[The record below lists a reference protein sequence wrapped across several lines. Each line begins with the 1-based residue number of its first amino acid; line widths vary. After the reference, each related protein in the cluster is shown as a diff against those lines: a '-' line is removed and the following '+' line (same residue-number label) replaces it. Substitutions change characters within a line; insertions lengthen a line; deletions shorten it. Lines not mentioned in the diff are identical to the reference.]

1 LVAWRYSSLSE
12 RAELDAMVS
21 ALQLEPTSEEKVFA
35 DAEQLYARERRLV
48 GEHNLIPL
56 VVMPEYIGLGA
67 AVRDWMPERWGEWH
81 LADVWLDRKRNLS
94 SAAGTATM
102 RAQP

>member
-1 LVAWRYSSLSE
+1 
-12 RAELDAMVS
+12 
-21 ALQLEPTSEEKVFA
+21 
-35 DAEQLYARERRLV
+35 
-48 GEHNLIPL
+48 
-56 VVMPEYIGLGA
+56 VMPEYIGLGA